1 MPVEYDEELVEE
13 LKKAFASLVNPVK
26 LLFFT
31 DPESE
36 CEHCDDIRGI
46 LSLLASA
53 SDKVSVSELTKG
65 SVEAKRLDVRMYPA
79 IVVHGVREYN
89 IRFFGTPAGYEF
101 AALVE
106 DVIDASRGEPKN
118 LNPRV
123 AAALRDHVAGKTV
136 IKVFVTPTCPY
147 CPLAVRAAHRFA
159 MVNDK
164 IYGDMI
170 EALEFPELADAYGV
184 YAVPKIVIEVD
195 GEDRVEF
202 EGAVPDAYFAAEVLR
217 ANGVDPASVGILPA
231 RGRRGGLEAD
241 SP

>member
-1 MPVEYDEELVEE
+1 MPIEYDEELVEE
-13 LKKAFASLVNPVK
+13 LRKTLASLENPVK

-36 CEHCDDIRGI
+36 CEHCDDISSI
-46 LSLLASA
+46 LNLLVSA
-53 SDKVSVSELTKG
+53 SNKVSVLEFTKD
-65 SVEAKRLDVRMYPA
+65 SVEAKRLDIRMYPA

-106 DVIDASRGEPKN
+106 DLIDVSRGEPKN
-118 LNPRV
+118 LNPRI
-123 AAALRDHVAGKTV
+123 ATALRERVTRKTL
-136 IKVFVTPTCPY
+136 IKVFVTPSCPY
-147 CPLAVRAAHRFA
+147 CPLAVRTAHRFA
-159 MVNDK
+159 MVNEK

-170 EALEFPELADAYGV
+170 DALEFPDLANAYNV
-184 YAVPKIVIEVD
+184 YAVPKVVIEVD

-231 RGRRGGLEAD
+231 RGRRSGLEV
-241 SP
+241 

>member
-1 MPVEYDEELVEE
+1 VPVEYDEELVRE

-217 ANGVDPASVGILPA
+217 ANGVDPASVGVLPA
-231 RGRRGGLEAD
+231 RERRGGATTRAR
-241 SP
+241 